1 MSKYFIFLQREIRF
15 VNFKKF
21 LQVLNRRHIRVKV
34 MQSIYALHQKNSDD
48 IEKEEKFL
56 LHSID
61 SIQDLYLIMMSSLIE
76 IRKKEVVFL
85 EASSKKHLASPEE
98 KNPNRKFVNNAVLQ
112 LLEGSSSLSIALEK
126 RKINN
131 WSMNDDYILILLN
144 EIKQS
149 SLYRNYMSS
158 KKRSFEEDK
167 EFVVDMFTELIAP
180 NEKLYEY
187 LEDNK
192 LTWVDD
198 IPLVN
203 TQIQKQLKQISE
215 ADEFRV
221 AKLYKDQED
230 QEFVSLLFRKTVLN
244 EVELAKEY
252 IDKTP
257 NWDADRIAEIDTI
270 ILKMAIC
277 EFLKFP
283 SIPIKV
289 TINEYLE
296 LAKEYSTP
304 KSSIFING
312 ILDNLVKEFQNENK
326 IQKTG
331 RGLIQN

>member
-1 MSKYFIFLQREIRF
+1 
-15 VNFKKF
+15 
-21 LQVLNRRHIRVKV
+21 
-34 MQSIYALHQKNSDD
+34 MQSIYAMHQKNSDD

-61 SIQDLYLIMMSSLIE
+61 IIQDLYLIMLTTLTE
-76 IRKKEVVFL
+76 IRKKEMIFL
-85 EASSKKHLASPEE
+85 EASSKKHLATPEE
-98 KNPNRKFVNNAVLQ
+98 KNPNYKFTNNTVLQ
-112 LLEGSSSLSIALEK
+112 LLEDSHAICTALEK

-131 WSMNDDYILILLN
+131 WSMNDDYILILLD
-144 EIKQS
+144 EVKQS
-149 SLYRNYMSS
+149 ELYKKHMS
-158 KKRSFEEDK
+158 KKAHNFEDDK
-167 EFVVDMFTELIAP
+167 QFVIDMFTELIAP
-180 NEKLYEY
+180 NNKLYEY

-198 IPLVN
+198 IPVVN
-203 TQIQKQLKQISE
+203 TQILKQLNQITEKS
-215 ADEFRV
+215 DFRIS
-221 AKLYKDQED
+221 KLYKDEED
-230 QEFVSLLFRKTVLN
+230 KEFVSALFRKTILN

-296 LAKEYSTP
+296 ISKEYSTP

-312 ILDNLVKEFQNENK
+312 ILDNLLKEFQADNK
-326 IQKTG
+326 ILKTG
-331 RGLIQN
+331 RGLM

>member
-1 MSKYFIFLQREIRF
+1 
-15 VNFKKF
+15 
-21 LQVLNRRHIRVKV
+21 

-61 SIQDLYLIMMSSLIE
+61 AIQDLYLIMLSSLVE
-76 IRKKEVVFL
+76 IRKKEIVFL
-85 EASSKKHLASPEE
+85 ETSSKKHLATPEE
-98 KNPNRKFVNNAVLQ
+98 KIPNRKFVDNAILRQ
-112 LLEGSSSLSIALEK
+112 LDESNSLSIALEK

-131 WSMNDDYILILLN
+131 WSMDDTYILILLN

-149 SLYRNYMSS
+149 DLFQNYMST
-158 KKRSFEEDK
+158 KKSSYQEDK
-167 EFVVDMFTELIAP
+167 DFIVEMFADLIAP
-180 NEKLYEY
+180 NEKLYDY
-187 LEDNK
+187 LEDHK

-198 IPLVN
+198 IPVVN
-203 TQIQKQLKQISE
+203 TQIVKQLKQIVE
-215 ADEFRV
+215 NEDFRV
-221 AKLYKDQED
+221 TKLYKDQED
-230 QEFVSLLFRKTVLN
+230 QEFVSLLFKKTVLN
-244 EVELAKEY
+244 EIDLAKEY

-257 NWDADRIAEIDTI
+257 NWDAERIAELDTI

-283 SIPIKV
+283 SIPVKV

-296 LAKEYSTP
+296 IAKEYSTP

-312 ILDNLVKEFQNENK
+312 ILDNLIKEFQAEDK
-326 IQKTG
+326 IKKTG

>member
-1 MSKYFIFLQREIRF
+1 M
-15 VNFKKF
+15 
-21 LQVLNRRHIRVKV
+21 LNRRHIRIKI
-34 MQSIYALHQKNSDD
+34 MQSIYAMHQKNSED

-61 SIQDLYLIMMSSLIE
+61 SIQDLYLIMLTTLTE
-76 IRKKEVVFL
+76 IRKKEMIFL
-85 EASSKKHLASPEE
+85 EASSKKHLATPEE
-98 KNPNRKFVNNAVLQ
+98 KKPNYKFTNNAVFQ
-112 LLEGSSSLSIALEK
+112 LLEDNNSICIALEK

-131 WSMNDDYILILLN
+131 WSMNDDYILILL
-144 EIKQS
+144 EEVKQS
-149 SLYRNYMSS
+149 ELYKKYMS
-158 KKRSFEEDK
+158 KKENNFEEDK
-167 EFVVDMFTELIAP
+167 QFVIDMFTDLIAP
-180 NEKLYEY
+180 NDKLYEY

-198 IPLVN
+198 IPVVN
-203 TQIQKQLKQISE
+203 TQILKQLNQINEKS
-215 ADEFRV
+215 DFRV
-221 AKLYKDQED
+221 SKLYKDEED
-230 QEFVSLLFRKTVLN
+230 KEFVSALFRKTILN

-270 ILKMAIC
+270 VLKMAIC

-296 LAKEYSTP
+296 ISKEYSTP

-312 ILDNLVKEFQNENK
+312 ILDNLLKEFQVDNK
-326 IQKTG
+326 ILKTG
-331 RGLIQN
+331 RGLM